1 MIPES
6 NINDLMLRKDVVEA
20 VKAGK
25 FHIYPVKTIDEGIEI
40 LTDVQAGE
48 RGKDGAYPKGSINDL
63 VDKKLK
69 SLAEGLKK
77 FVEAEKEE
85 KKKGGKKRGKA
96 SSVHP

>member
-40 LTDVQAGE
+40 LTDLQAGE
-48 RGKDGAYPKGSINDL
+48 RGKAGAYPKGSINDL

-69 SLAEGLKK
+69 GLAEGLKK
-77 FVEAEKEE
+77 FLEAEKEE
-85 KKKGGKKRGKA
+85 PEKKGGRKRGKA
-96 SSVHP
+96 G